1 MPACRECYQP
11 IIFVEVFS
19 KRREQNSNM
28 PVDPRP
34 NPEGNVA
41 VLRDPVDRRL
51 RGRVLGRGSEP
62 GRGEV
67 LYMPH
72 KASCPVEARLR
83 AQKAAQPQSSVAQQD
98 AWRAAEVRHAAGKR
112 SRRASRPQPPITGVR
127 HNPRGKTR

>member
-1 MPACRECYQP
+1 MATCRKCYQP

-34 NPEGNVA
+34 DPKGNVA

-72 KASCPVEARLR
+72 KATCPVEAALR
-83 AQKAAQPQSSVAQQD
+83 AQKAAQPQSSVTQLD
-98 AWRAAEVRHAAGKR
+98 AWRAANARLAAGKR
-112 SRRASRPQPPITGVR
+112 SRRSRRPQPPITGVR
-127 HNPRGKTR
+127 HNPRGRAR